1 MVALARGK
9 EGLNR
14 ERPRCGRTAT
24 IVPLFTAAYGRR
36 DRLGGGYFF
45 NPLSEAHERLGRR
58 CALFCIDTGFIWM
71 HMFAFV
77 FFLVYIDFVC

>member
-1 MVALARGK
+1 MQR
-9 EGLNR
+9 R
-14 ERPRCGRTAT
+14 RPSLPFLQQLTDDVIDWVG
-24 IVPLFTAAYGRR
+24 VN
-36 DRLGGGYFF
+36 FF